1 MEDNDRERARLIALV
16 GRLSDDELKRPANP
30 DWTLAGVL
38 GHIAFWDARALVLG
52 RRLQAGASF
61 SPDDDE
67 PEDVD
72 WINDA
77 AKPLIEA
84 IEPRK
89 VAELAVRLAEETDAL
104 MAALP
109 PEQVYP
115 GNEESPLSADRS
127 DHRGEHLDQIEKAIE
142 SF

>member
-1 MEDNDRERARLIALV
+1 
-16 GRLSDDELKRPANP
+16 
-30 DWTLAGVL
+30 L

-52 RRLQAGASF
+52 KRIEQGEPL
-61 SPDDDE
+61 SPDDEE

-109 PEQVYP
+109 PERVYP
-115 GNEESPLSADRS
+115 QNEESPVSADRA
-127 DHRGEHLDQIEKAIE
+127 DHRGEHLDQIEKALGNA
-142 SF
+142 